1 MTVIKEKPTVNC
13 NKPAVEKYGGYI
25 LPFDHF
31 NNLTVYSRIW
41 KNLPQDRYDYMCG
54 KIVLQTEGL
63 QQRMNTTTCS
73 DILAGVKIDC
83 GNTRKVGILLT
94 LFTKPTAEP
103 FPSFRWHN
111 SGRKEKSL
119 RQWMGEQPLK
129 AIPVGEENFKLL
141 RIYKLP
147 SNISSALQRAQQKGK
162 REINNL
168 QENLAKKDFYIIWR
182 NPHNKIFPAT
192 EFGLARNNFFK
203 WVFSCTSKI
212 WSLSHILRS

>member
-1 MTVIKEKPTVNC
+1 MIKNALNGSQYFKEYTASVSMTVIKDKPTINC

-83 GNTRKVGILLT
+83 GNTRKVC
-94 LFTKPTAEP
+94 F
-103 FPSFRWHN
+103 
-111 SGRKEKSL
+111 
-119 RQWMGEQPLK
+119 
-129 AIPVGEENFKLL
+129 
-141 RIYKLP
+141 
-147 SNISSALQRAQQKGK
+147 
-162 REINNL
+162 
-168 QENLAKKDFYIIWR
+168 
-182 NPHNKIFPAT
+182 
-192 EFGLARNNFFK
+192 
-203 WVFSCTSKI
+203 
-212 WSLSHILRS
+212 